1 MLIVRLISF
10 LFVEWLDKRDKGM
23 TYAFDLWA

>member
-10 LFVEWLDKRDKGM
+10 LFVEWLDKRDKVM
-23 TYAFDLWA
+23 THAGDARL

>member
-23 TYAFDLWA
+23 THAFDSWA

>member
-1 MLIVRLISF
+1 MLIARLISF

-23 TYAFDLWA
+23 THAFNLWA